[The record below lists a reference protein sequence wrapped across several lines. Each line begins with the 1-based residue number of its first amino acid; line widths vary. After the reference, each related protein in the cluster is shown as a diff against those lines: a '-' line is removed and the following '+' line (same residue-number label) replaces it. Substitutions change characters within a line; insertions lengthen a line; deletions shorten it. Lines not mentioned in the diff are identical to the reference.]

1 MEVSLEELS
10 EPSFVL
16 FSSRI
21 CKCIWWFHAQLVSSL
36 LLVITVLY
44 AAAEFML
51 LNVRLGLFCCSSQ
64 QNVCN
69 ASFLA
74 CNCDPA
80 GSQNGGICDRYTD
93 FSTGLIAGQCRCKL
107 FVEGE
112 RCDLCKEGFYGLSA
126 DDPAGCQCE

>member
-1 MEVSLEELS
+1 MSLAAFCFFS
-10 EPSFVL
+10 E
-16 FSSRI
+16 RI
-21 CKCIWWFHAQLVSSL
+21 CKCIWWLYAQLVISTPCGNCTPCGNSA
-36 LLVITVLY
+36 VT
-44 AAAEFML
+44 AAEFKL
-51 LNVRLGLFCCSSQ
+51 LSVRLCLSCCSSQ

-80 GSQNGGICDRYTD
+80 GSQNGGVCDRYTD

-126 DDPAGCQCE
+126 DDPSGCQCE